1 MIYKCVRKLLKK
13 NSCKKP
19 GCGTWETP
27 GLTFHEHWIKDS
39 PECTNIGSRVKII
52 RYMGEY
58 EHTER

>member
-19 GCGTWETP
+19 GCGTWKTEEP
-27 GLTFHEHWIKDS
+27 ELTFHENWIKNS
-39 PECTNIGSRVKII
+39 PECTSVGRVKII

-58 EHTER
+58 EHIE